1 MSDNPYRL
9 PRQVI
14 PSHYDLRLEPDLE
27 SFTFKGAVSITL
39 GVVETVDSIV
49 LNCAE
54 IDIKSARLS
63 SGEAT
68 IEVEEI
74 SYDEELEFTTLT
86 LASTAVPGTYRLD
99 IEYTGIVNDQL
110 RGLYR
115 SSFKDEDGTEHVIA
129 TSQCQATDAR
139 RVFPGWDEPD
149 IKATF
154 QTTMVVADG
163 LEAYS
168 NTQELRRT
176 TLGDGRVE
184 FAFAPTMKMST
195 YLLAF
200 IVGAFEATDPV
211 VVRGTPIR
219 IIVPKGKLHLTDVAM
234 ENAIFCFEYLSDYYG
249 IRYPGDKLDHI
260 AVPDFAAGAMENVG
274 LITYRDAYLVVDK
287 KKASQSELQNTLDVI
302 GHEVAH
308 QWFGNLVTMR
318 WWEGAWL
325 NEAFASFME
334 LKATDAKMPVWKRWL
349 SFANLEIPWAMGT
362 DQLHTTRPIEF
373 EVSSPREV
381 DEMFDAITYGKGSA
395 VLWMIEQF
403 IGTEQF
409 RQGVGN
415 YLRKHEY
422 ANTVTTDLWE
432 GLDGASD
439 WPVGEIMDTW
449 VYQRGFPQIEVS
461 LVDRGVRLGQR
472 RFLAIPDETDST
484 IWKVP
489 VQLRGVAGGEPFDHK
504 VLLEDDET
512 IVELAG
518 PVEWVVANAGG
529 HGFYRTRYSEPLF
542 AGLLENLTLLDDI
555 ERYGLVSDTWAMI
568 RAAQVPASDFL
579 DLVGAFGEETEQ
591 AIWSVITGGL
601 AAIDHHALSEEAR
614 PAFQRFVRDLVGPT
628 LGRLGWEPTPHDS
641 DLTRKLRGDLIAALG
656 NIGHDEEAIERARAV
671 VADELGGASLD
682 PEVVTAALSVYAR
695 HGGADEYDRLWETY
709 LAATEPLD
717 QVRYLRS
724 VAAVPGKDQV
734 VTTVDRI
741 VNGDIRTQDGF
752 WVLARLLVGKGG
764 QAAWESARTRWSDVL
779 ARMPGL
785 TKRRITEGLSGLSQ
799 PEVAADVKAFFAE
812 TPLPEAATSLAQN
825 LELLDANVMLRARE
839 TPRVTEYFGL
849 N

>member
-27 SFTFKGAVSITL
+27 SFTFKGSVSITL
-39 GVVETVDSIV
+39 GAVETVDVIV

-54 IDIKSARLS
+54 LDIESAHLV

-68 IEVEEI
+68 IEVGEI
-74 SYDEELEFTTLT
+74 VYDEEFEFARLT
-86 LASTAVPGTYRLD
+86 LASPATPGTYQLD

-115 SSFKDEDGTEHVIA
+115 SSFKDGDGVEHVIA
-129 TSQCQATDAR
+129 ASQCQATDAR

-154 QTTMVVADG
+154 QTTIVVADG

-168 NTQELRRT
+168 NTQEVSRT

-184 FAFAPTMKMST
+184 FVFAPTMKMST

-200 IVGAFEATDPV
+200 ILGAFEATEPV

-234 ENAIFCFEYLSDYYG
+234 KNAVFCFEYLSDYYG
-249 IRYPGDKLDHI
+249 IPYPGDKLDHI
-260 AVPDFAAGAMENVG
+260 AIPDFAAGAMENMG
-274 LITYRDAYLVVDK
+274 LITYRDAYLIVDK
-287 KKASQSELQNTLDVI
+287 KKASQSELQNTLDVV

-373 EVSSPREV
+373 EVNSPREV

-461 LVDRGVRLGQR
+461 LVDQGFRLSQR
-472 RFLAIPDETDST
+472 RFLALPDETDT
-484 IWKVP
+484 TTWKVP
-489 VQLRGVAGGEPFDHK
+489 VQLRGVVGGEPFDHK
-504 VLLEDDET
+504 VLLEGDET
-512 IVELAG
+512 VVELG
-518 PVEWVVANAGG
+518 GKVEFLVANAGG

-542 AGLLENLTLLDDI
+542 AGLLANLHLLDDI

-579 DLVGAFGEETEQ
+579 DLVGAFREEKEQ

-601 AAIDHHALSEEAR
+601 AAIEHHALSDEAR
-614 PAFQRFVRDLVGPT
+614 PSFQRFVRDLIGPT
-628 LGRLGWEPTPHDS
+628 LDRLAWDHGPDDS
-641 DLTRKLRGDLIAALG
+641 DLTRKLRGDLIAAMG
-656 NIGHDEEAIERARAV
+656 NIGNDEETIERARAAA
-671 VADELGGASLD
+671 ADLLGGASID
-682 PEVVTAALSVYAR
+682 PEVATAALSVYAR
-695 HGGADEYDRLWETY
+695 HGGPDEYDLLWETY

-724 VAAVPGKDQV
+724 VAAVPAKDQV

-741 VNGDIRTQDGF
+741 VSGDIRTQDGF

-764 QAAWESARTRWSDVL
+764 QAAWESARTRWSEVL
-779 ARMPGL
+779 AKMPGL

-825 LELLDANVMLRARE
+825 LELLDANVLLRARE
-839 TPRVTEYFGL
+839 TPVVTKYFGK
-849 N
+849 